1 MDVDQLTLRD
11 LRLEAELSKKS
22 KAAVPVMETQK
33 DMPTDII
40 NSVVSDLNLKDLGIE
55 EQLQKISRNAV
66 KDVYGWKP
74 SLIKS
79 DVTNAMIQDYQDEV
93 ANSFYDDPITGKKFK
108 YVPSSSDITL
118 EEYTPQ
124 DTLESKGI
132 SEEEIRARQR
142 TLAAAR
148 KAYEQQIVDET
159 ERLEYIKGTVEF
171 QEQARVKGFYNKEFL
186 RANPDLAITTES
198 GYLDYVQRLEN
209 EIFGFKARIFEID
222 AELADLAEMLQQN
235 ERVKSENQANKARV
249 DQANYRTLQ
258 TRSEELN
265 LLNRGKLNLERQP
278 NESDQ
283 DFQQRLIDVG
293 QVEFDEEAITDQAG
307 RRAVSK
313 FKENMKTISRNN
325 TLAENMIKSV
335 DPSRLFLYNKY
346 FSAIQSKMK
355 EVFGATTFKEDDFR
369 NLLGIFDN
377 IIGKVSLEPAE
388 QAVAQQVYQAE
399 PYFDLPNV
407 PSYGSPYSEIPDF
420 VPLAPSYESVFA
432 DSRFASSREQAP
444 IGRQVITAS
453 SDEQQTLTEERQRAA
468 ERKRAGLSTTPEEQV
483 VKAPREP
490 FEQRWVPKQGRSD
503 AQDVWESTSES
514 LTKQFGG
521 AYQSIT
527 GQTLTGSKLERFQKV
542 YNAGLIEPPFFQ
554 RLQREQQVGVGLQH
568 EKLPRFAH
576 LGKIAI
582 DPHALYYQN
591 TLKVLSHNKHHFLG
605 YKNTKVSE
613 DFVSILMD
621 LLKGKF
627 PTGHELKKLD
637 LHEKELY
644 DNIIHLAH
652 LHKKAEHNLPQTRQ
666 SMKHRFEL
674 LNGEIGAGN
683 TNKSIKAELKQLV
696 HKMAHGGMISHV
708 QAWKYLKSI

>member
-1 MDVDQLTLRD
+1 MNVDQLTLRD
-11 LRLEAELSKKS
+11 LRLEAELSKQS
-22 KAAVPVMETQK
+22 KASVPVMETQK

-74 SLIKS
+74 SVIKS

-108 YVPSSSDITL
+108 YVPTSTDITL

-186 RANPDLAITTES
+186 RANPDLSITTES
-198 GYLDYVQRLEN
+198 GYLDYVTRLEN

-258 TRSEELN
+258 ARSEELN

-283 DFQQRLIDVG
+283 DFQQRLVDVG
-293 QVEFDEEAITDQAG
+293 QVEFDEEAISDQAG

-355 EVFGATTFKEDDFR
+355 EVFGATTFKEDDYH

-377 IIGKVSLEPAE
+377 IIGKVSLEPVDAYE
-388 QAVAQQVYQAE
+388 IPAFE
-399 PYFDLPNV
+399 PLPNV
-407 PSYGSPYSEIPDF
+407 PSYGPPI
-420 VPLAPSYESVFA
+420 A
-432 DSRFASSREQAP
+432 DARFASTREQAP
-444 IGRQVITAS
+444 IGIPTTVS
-453 SDEQQTLTEERQRAA
+453 KEERQRKTE
-468 ERKRAGLSTTPEEQV
+468 ERKSKAREQV
-483 VKAPREP
+483 FDDTRPRVP
-490 FEQRWVPKQGRSD
+490 FQQTWVAKQGKASASD
-503 AQDVWESTSES
+503 FWGNTTFNLDQEFKDRYRA
-514 LTKQFGG
+514 
-521 AYQSIT
+521 AT
-527 GQTLTGSKLERFQKV
+527 GNILSGSRIQKFQKI
-542 YNAGLIEPPFFQ
+542 YEAGLIDPPFFE
-554 RLQREQQVGVGLQH
+554 RLTREAEVGVGLKH
-568 EKLPRFAH
+568 EEYPRFAH

-613 DFVSILMD
+613 DFVSILLD

-652 LHKKAEHNLPQTRQ
+652 LHKKAEHNLTQTRQ
-666 SMKHRFEL
+666 SMKHRFDL